1 MTGAPALPRREAL
14 DRAAADLLP
23 AYFALVMA
31 TGIVSLAAW
40 IQGFPVTARALFWLN
55 LIFFAALWCLTLVR
69 AARHPA
75 RLAADLGSHARG
87 VGFFT
92 AVSAACV
99 LGSQALLIQEAASLA
114 WGLWFLGAALWLLV
128 TYAVFTA
135 LTVKAEKPPLDQG
148 LNGGW
153 LVSIV
158 ATQSVSV
165 LASQLA
171 ADAGVNR
178 ELMLFVAL
186 IAWLGGA
193 MLYVWIISLIFYRYT
208 FYPFKPSDL
217 APPYWINMGA
227 MAISTLAGATL
238 VLAGSQTPLIGGL
251 LPFVMG
257 ATLLFWATAT
267 WWIPMLLILGVWRH
281 VVKRYPLRYDPLYW
295 GAVFPLGM
303 YSVATA
309 RMAAAM
315 DLRFLWWIPPVFCYA
330 AIGAWLL
337 ALVGLG
343 RRLATGLGAQPV
355 GPVTGPTES

>member
-1 MTGAPALPRREAL
+1 MRRLAELSPAN
-14 DRAAADLLP
+14 
-23 AYFALVMA
+23 FAIVMA
-31 TGIVSLAAW
+31 TGIVSVAA
-40 IQGFPVTARALFWLN
+40 QLHGLERVALALFWLN
-55 LIFFAALWCLTLVR
+55 VAAWLALV
-69 AARHPA
+69 ALNAL
-75 RLAADLGSHARG
+75 RLAAHRARFLGDLADHSRAP
-87 VGFFT
+87 GFFT
-92 AVSAACV
+92 AVAGTSVLASQCIVFEADPRLAA
-99 LGSQALLIQEAASLA
+99 ALALVA
-114 WGLWFLGAALWLLV
+114 AALWAALV
-128 TYAVFTA
+128 YGIFTA
-135 LTVKAEKPPLDQG
+135 LTVKEEKPALDRG

-153 LVSIV
+153 LLAVV
-158 ATQSVSV
+158 ATQS
-165 LASQLA
+165 LAVVASLLVPRAAPGWEAPLDFLA
-171 ADAGVNR
+171 
-178 ELMLFVAL
+178 LS
-186 IAWLGGA
+186 AWLFGG
-193 MLYVWIISLIFYRYT
+193 MLYMWIIALIFYRYT
-208 FYPFKPSDL
+208 FFRLSPGDL
-217 APPYWINMGA
+217 TPPYWINMGA